1 MNHKTRRQIR
11 IEIIQILYK
20 FELLETPIDLKTI
33 MDEFPYINDEQLLTI
48 KKIAK
53 NYDFLK
59 KTISKFMNRDW
70 SWDRV
75 SPLIRG
81 ILLNSANELF
91 FLPPR
96 IVINEA
102 LEITKTYFPK
112 ANLSE
117 EELKKDR
124 EFDHIQYRFV
134 NGILENYYKLLVHL
148 EYYSA
153 KDDAVSEKESK

>member
-1 MNHKTRRQIR
+1 M
-11 IEIIQILYK
+11 
-20 FELLETPIDLKTI
+20 
-33 MDEFPYINDEQLLTI
+33 
-48 KKIAK
+48 
-53 NYDFLK
+53 
-59 KTISKFMNRDW
+59 
-70 SWDRV
+70 
-75 SPLIRG
+75 
-81 ILLNSANELF
+81 
-91 FLPPR
+91 PPR